1 MIWKQDFLENFLS
14 HVHAISF
21 LKKKNCIAIQIKL
34 HNILKT
40 RFQVVV

>member
-1 MIWKQDFLENFLS
+1 MFVQSL
-14 HVHAISF
+14 F
-21 LKKKNCIAIQIKL
+21 LKKKKQKKKCIAIQIKL

>member
-1 MIWKQDFLENFLS
+1 MFMQSLFLK
-14 HVHAISF
+14 
-21 LKKKNCIAIQIKL
+21 KKKNCIAIQIKL